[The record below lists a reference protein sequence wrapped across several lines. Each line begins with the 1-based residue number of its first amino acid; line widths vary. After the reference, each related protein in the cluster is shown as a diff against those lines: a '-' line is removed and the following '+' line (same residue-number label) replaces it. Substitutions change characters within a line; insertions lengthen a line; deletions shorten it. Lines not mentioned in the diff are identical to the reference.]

1 MTMRLEPN
9 PTNVCFGCGGA
20 NSRGMKLT
28 FEQDDAARRIRGTFR
43 LSEEFQGGG
52 GYLHGG
58 IIALVLDEAMGKL
71 SRFSGAKAPTAELHI
86 EYKRPIRAGQEILVE
101 AHEIERDGRDLY
113 RAAEIRDASGTVLAR
128 GRGRFVDLNA

>member
-1 MTMRLEPN
+1 MLLEPN

-20 NSRGMKLT
+20 NPRGMKLA

-43 LSEEFQGGG
+43 LSEEYQGGG

-71 SRFSGAKAPTAELHI
+71 SRFSGSKAPTAELHI
-86 EYKRPIRAGQEILVE
+86 EYKKPIRAGQEIFVE
-101 AHEIERDGRDLY
+101 AHEIERNGRDLY
-113 RAAEIRDASGTVLAR
+113 RAAEIRDEKGTVLAR
-128 GRGRFVDLNA
+128 GRGRFVDLNV